1 MDLLGFLAASFAI
14 LLAAYFVIGRY
25 LSRLF
30 KLTET
35 KDTPAFTQRDGL
47 DFEPARTSYLLPQHF
62 SAIAAAGPIVG
73 PIMAGV
79 YFGWGP
85 TWLWLILGAIFIGGI
100 HDFTALVASI
110 RHRARSIAEI
120 IREHMN
126 PRAHMLFLIF
136 VWFALI
142 YVIIAFTDVTAQTFV
157 AKASIASAD
166 APGPGVAT
174 SSILYLG
181 LAVVMGLC
189 LRKLNM
195 EPGLAKLIFL
205 PLMLLA
211 ILAGPYIPINIEG
224 IVPTI
229 RQWLPDQYN
238 SLLTTDSGVAQRLW
252 GYALLVY
259 CFLAAIAPLWL
270 LLQPRGELGG
280 YFLYLIMVVSL
291 VGIVMGAVMGT
302 LHINQPFFRGWEY
315 RATPNAPTGTPL
327 FPILFIT
334 VACGACSGFHSII
347 ASGTTSKQLER
358 ESDAKPVGYG
368 SMLLEAF
375 FSCISLATL
384 MVIVELPQ
392 KPTPNGIYADGIATF
407 ARTIFTPFSPVVGA
421 IQSDKLYSIF
431 YQFALL
437 CFATFVFDTL
447 DACTRLARYVLMEAF
462 NWKTGRQAVQ
472 ATVITLAIPALF
484 VAMPPI
490 KVGGS
495 ELPLWQVFWG
505 IFGSSNQLL
514 AALTLLGVTVWLA
527 RKKMAWWLTFF
538 PTVFMMVM
546 TLWSLILNIPPY
558 LKERQGHTTTLF
570 SHLKFGISVM
580 LILLSCWL
588 IVEALITWRN
598 MTQPP
603 ADGALEAEPEPA

>member
-1 MDLLGFLAASFAI
+1 MDLLGFLAVSFAI
-14 LLAAYFVIGRY
+14 LCIAYVFMGRFLA
-25 LSRLF
+25 RLF
-30 KLTET
+30 KLANT
-35 KDTPAFTQRDGL
+35 KDTPAFTQRDGI

-73 PIMAGV
+73 PIMAGM

-85 TWLWLILGAIFIGGI
+85 TWLWLIIGAIFIGGI
-100 HDFTALVASI
+100 HDFTALIASI

-126 PRAHMLFLIF
+126 PRAYLLFLIF

-142 YVIIAFTDVTAQTFV
+142 YVIIAFTDVTAATFV
-157 AKASIASAD
+157 AKASTANAD

-181 LAVVMGLC
+181 TALAMGLC
-189 LRKLNM
+189 LRKLNLK
-195 EPGLAKLIFL
+195 PGMAKLIFL
-205 PLMLLA
+205 PLMLIA
-211 ILAGPYIPINIEG
+211 ILAGPYIPINLEG
-224 IVPTI
+224 IVPAI
-229 RQWLPDQYN
+229 RGWLPDGYN
-238 SLLTTDSGVAQRLW
+238 ALLTTDTGVAQRLW
-252 GYALLVY
+252 GYLLLGY
-259 CFLAAIAPLWL
+259 CFAAAIAPLWL

-280 YFLYLIMVVSL
+280 YFLYLIMVIAL
-291 VGIVMGAVMGT
+291 LGIVIGAFTGT
-302 LHINQPFFRGWEY
+302 LHVSQPAFKGW
-315 RATPNAPTGTPL
+315 TSSSGLPL

-347 ASGTTSKQLER
+347 ASGTTSKQIER
-358 ESDAKPVGYG
+358 EVDVTPVAYG

-384 MVIVELPQ
+384 MVVVSLP
-392 KPTPNGIYADGIATF
+392 KGATPNGIYADGIATF
-407 ARTIFTPFSPVVGA
+407 ARAIFAPFNPVSGEMHA
-421 IQSDKLYSIF
+421 DKLYGVF

-462 NWKTGRQAVQ
+462 GWKSGRQAVI
-472 ATVITLAIPALF
+472 ATVLSLILPAFF

-490 KVGGS
+490 KVGANV
-495 ELPLWQVFWG
+495 LPLWQVFWG

-527 RKKMAWWLTFF
+527 RRKMAWWLTFF

-546 TLWSLILNIPPY
+546 TLWSLVLNIPPY
-558 LKERQGHTTTLF
+558 LSEMRTNTATLF

-580 LILLSCWL
+580 LILMSCWL
-588 IVEALITWRN
+588 IVEALITWRG
-598 MTQPP
+598 MLQPP
-603 ADGALEAEPEPA
+603 ASPALDAEPEPA